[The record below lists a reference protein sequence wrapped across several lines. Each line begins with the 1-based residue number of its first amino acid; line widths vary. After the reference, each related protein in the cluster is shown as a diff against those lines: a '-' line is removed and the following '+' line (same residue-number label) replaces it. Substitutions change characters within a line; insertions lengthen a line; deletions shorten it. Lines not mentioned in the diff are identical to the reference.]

1 MLKVLKEDESY
12 LVSMIQVR
20 KLNTLFSELIGQQLN
35 SLVSI
40 SGRTVVFDL
49 GEIESIDKD
58 GLCTLLTAAEIAAA
72 VGSKFH
78 LCNLRSEIEE
88 LISKNN
94 MQEAFNILPDQEAKE
109 NFVFEM
115 DE

>member
-1 MLKVLKEDESY
+1 MLKVVKENDRY
-12 LVSMIQVR
+12 LISLVQVR

-58 GLCTLLTAAEIAAA
+58 GFSTLLTAAEIAAA

-78 LCNLRSEIEE
+78 LCNLRGEIEE

-94 MQEAFNILPDQEAKE
+94 MQGAFNILPDQEVKE